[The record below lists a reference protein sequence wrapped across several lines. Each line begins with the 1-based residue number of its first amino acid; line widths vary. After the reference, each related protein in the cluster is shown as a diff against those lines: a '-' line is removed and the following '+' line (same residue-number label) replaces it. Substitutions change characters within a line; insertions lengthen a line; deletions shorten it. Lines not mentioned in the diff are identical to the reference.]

1 MGERHLCGRVRWQDV
16 PRAQGFLS
24 VLSDPG
30 PRWPAPSDYLNQVE
44 DPETLTL
51 GFLNSQTAKMTSLTS
66 TFFF

>member
-1 MGERHLCGRVRWQDV
+1 MFPMTFRRLEKPGGVCVDKLGGKTP

-30 PRWPAPSDYLNQVE
+30 PHWLAPSDYLNEVE

-51 GFLNSQTAKMTSLTS
+51 G
-66 TFFF
+66 

>member
-1 MGERHLCGRVRWQDV
+1 MDKLGGKTS

-30 PRWPAPSDYLNQVE
+30 LHWPAPSDYLNRVE
-44 DPETLTL
+44 DPETLIL
-51 GFLNSQTAKMTSLTS
+51 GFSNSQTAKMTSLTS

>member
-1 MGERHLCGRVRWQDV
+1 MDELGGKTS

-44 DPETLTL
+44 DPET
-51 GFLNSQTAKMTSLTS
+51 SLLAS
-66 TFFF
+66 